1 MADVATIGVP
11 DQQWGEKIVAAVVL
25 HEAQEV
31 DEEELKN
38 SVKEQLRS
46 NRTPDEIVFLD
57 ELPYNETGKLLRR
70 VLKEE
75 LIDLGDGSTV

>member
-1 MADVATIGVP
+1 M
-11 DQQWGEKIVAAVVL
+11 AAVVL